1 MARDWAALVA
11 LAFRFHGRL
20 RTIRGSVYA
29 AALVLG
35 LGLEAMYAVLA
46 GTKHMMYAYR
56 LFVPYLPSVVLL
68 SLPALPSS
76 ATPADGGPPRSAWT
90 FTLIVYQAL
99 FALVL
104 VQLMIMPDILLVEN
118 YRTMSNLA
126 LLDTITAIA
135 TA

>member
-1 MARDWAALVA
+1 
-11 LAFRFHGRL
+11 
-20 RTIRGSVYA
+20 
-29 AALVLG
+29 
-35 LGLEAMYAVLA
+35 
-46 GTKHMMYAYR
+46 TKHMMYAYR

-104 VQLMIMPDILLVEN
+104 YFLSENPNLSLL
-118 YRTMSNLA
+118 YRTQRLGSEIYEFSTLGAKYTGGFLA
-126 LLDTITAIA
+126 AVRESAKDIDAHWRTVPYTKE
-135 TA
+135 